1 MKIWTLAGALSVG
14 LGALTFVLLARS
26 PVAAAEGPHWLPDY
40 ETARAAAL
48 KAHKPLLVAFR

>member
-1 MKIWTLAGALSVG
+1 MKIWPLAGALSLG
-14 LGALTFVLLARS
+14 LGALTVGLLGRS
-26 PVAAAEGPHWLPDY
+26 PVAAEGPHWLPDY